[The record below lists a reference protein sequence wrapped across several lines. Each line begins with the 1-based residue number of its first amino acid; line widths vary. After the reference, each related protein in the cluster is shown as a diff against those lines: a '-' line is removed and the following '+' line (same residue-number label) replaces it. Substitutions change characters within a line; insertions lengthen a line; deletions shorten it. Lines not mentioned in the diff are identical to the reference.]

1 MNIKVPIPDK
11 DYRVLVRCETYNQS
25 KYICDA
31 LNGFA
36 IQETDFPFICI
47 VVDDASKDG
56 NQEVIR
62 QYANDNCDMS
72 NAYVYDDDI
81 SVYIRVSHKTNTNC
95 VYLFCFLKVNLYC
108 KQEKQEIYKPYR
120 AVCEFEAICEGD
132 DYWIDPLKLQ
142 KQVDFLE
149 ENEDYVMTHTAFNY
163 LIEYESGV
171 IKDSHSSTDK
181 IINILRNDSEN
192 IIDYILDDNTYR
204 IQTATVVYRID
215 TLNEINKERL
225 IDKEPVFLMG
235 DTPLWVRLCLKG
247 KIHFFVE
254 ETTIYRQHH
263 GSACHQ
269 INIKDKR
276 RFDLSCSEMRIYFAL
291 KLNNNKL
298 LLSKFIGEYK
308 NRLLMYKIHDR
319 NYVSNVDI
327 GDAFFYSLSNNRL
340 YLIVY
345 NLYVNLK
352 QKVVRGLLGR

>member
-1 MNIKVPIPDK
+1 MSIDFLVS
-11 DYRVLVRCETYNQS
+11 VRCFTYNQS
-25 KYICDA
+25 AYIKDA
-31 LNGFA
+31 LNGFVM
-36 IQETDFPFICI
+36 QQTNFPFVVL
-47 VVDDASKDG
+47 VVDDASTDG
-56 NQEVIR
+56 EQEVIR
-62 QYANDNCDMS
+62 KFMAEEFDLSDTSVAYEKETEYAYIQYAQ
-72 NAYVYDDDI
+72 
-81 SVYIRVSHKTNTNC
+81 HKTNKNC
-95 VYLFCFLKVNLYC
+95 FMVAMFLKENHYSI
-108 KQEKQEIYKPYR
+108 KKPKYPYLVEWR
-120 AVCEFEAICEGD
+120 DNVKYEAICEGD

-235 DTPLWVRLCLKG
+235 DTPFWVRLCLKG
-247 KIHFFVE
+247 KIHFFVD
-254 ETTIYRQHH
+254 ETTIYRKHH

-340 YLIVY
+340 YLVVY
-345 NLYVNLK
+345 NLYVYLK
-352 QKVVRGLLGR
+352 QKVVKGLLGR